1 MGRPGRAAPSIH
13 ALHNFHEH
21 RCLLASER
29 LIPSPLGYTAKGPKD
44 GVSWRGRVL
53 KRLLLLGMGVLI
65 VFAAPAKAD
74 PGPSDEV
81 VVIAGDCDDGTTI
94 VSAHNT
100 QDKSLGYLIRI
111 DGRLVEQGR
120 LDPGERVQRTYEVP
134 LGESHFYRIRLGLP
148 IDHVYFSDEAAT
160 DRTNC
165 PSPSPSPSPSSSSTS
180 PPPTSQTTPPPSTGT
195 SSTMSPTSGSSTR
208 SASVLAESGSR
219 SRHGVA
225 FTGSEDIPWLAALML
240 VLLVTGSLALR
251 IGSRR
256 TDTEDPE
263 VG

>member
-1 MGRPGRAAPSIH
+1 
-13 ALHNFHEH
+13 
-21 RCLLASER
+21 
-29 LIPSPLGYTAKGPKD
+29 
-44 GVSWRGRVL
+44 
-53 KRLLLLGMGVLI
+53 LLLCIGVLI

-81 VVIAGDCDDGTTI
+81 VVIAGNCDDGTTI

-148 IDHVYFSDEAAT
+148 VDHVYFSDEAAT

-165 PSPSPSPSPSSSSTS
+165 PSPTSSSTTPPPTSTTPPPTSSSSSGGSSSTS
-180 PPPTSQTTPPPSTGT
+180 
-195 SSTMSPTSGSSTR
+195 SSSSVAGSGGSSTP
-208 SASVLAESGSR
+208 SPSVLAESGSR
-219 SRHGVA
+219 SRHGTA
-225 FTGSEDIPWLAALML
+225 FTGSEDIPWFAAVML

-251 IGSRR
+251 IGSKR
-256 TDTEDPE
+256 TDTEDPD

>member
-1 MGRPGRAAPSIH
+1 MGA
-13 ALHNFHEH
+13 
-21 RCLLASER
+21 
-29 LIPSPLGYTAKGPKD
+29 
-44 GVSWRGRVL
+44 V
-53 KRLLLLGMGVLI
+53 I
-65 VFAAPAKAD
+65 VFAVPAKAD

-81 VVIAGDCDDGTTI
+81 VVIAGSCDDGTTI

-120 LDPGERVQRTYEVP
+120 LAPGERVQRTYEVP

-148 IDHVYFSDEAAT
+148 VDHVYFSDEAAT

-165 PSPSPSPSPSSSSTS
+165 PSPSSSSTTPPPTSTTPPPTSSSSSSGSSSTS
-180 PPPTSQTTPPPSTGT
+180 SSSSV
-195 SSTMSPTSGSSTR
+195 SSTKSS
-208 SASVLAESGSR
+208 SVLGQSGSR
-219 SRHGVA
+219 SRGGTA
-225 FTGSEDIPWLAALML
+225 FTGSEDIPWFAAAMI

-256 TDTEDPE
+256 TDTEDPD

>member
-1 MGRPGRAAPSIH
+1 
-13 ALHNFHEH
+13 L
-21 RCLLASER
+21 
-29 LIPSPLGYTAKGPKD
+29 K
-44 GVSWRGRVL
+44 RVL
-53 KRLLLLGMGVLI
+53 LLCMGAVI

-120 LDPGERVQRTYEVP
+120 LAPDERVQRTYEVP

-148 IDHVYFSDEAAT
+148 VDHVYFSDEAAT

-165 PSPSPSPSPSSSSTS
+165 PSPSETPSTSSSTT
-180 PPPTSQTTPPPSTGT
+180 PPPTSTTPPPSGT
-195 SSTMSPTSGSSTR
+195 SSSTSSPPSSASSTR
-208 SASVLAESGSR
+208 SPSVRGESSSR
-219 SRHGVA
+219 SRRGTA
-225 FTGSEDIPWLAALML
+225 FTGSEDIPWLAAAMI
-240 VLLVTGSLALR
+240 VLLVTGSAALR

-256 TDTEDPE
+256 VKPEDPDH
-263 VG
+263 G

>member
-1 MGRPGRAAPSIH
+1 MEGM
-13 ALHNFHEH
+13 
-21 RCLLASER
+21 
-29 LIPSPLGYTAKGPKD
+29 
-44 GVSWRGRVL
+44 VL
-53 KRLLLLGMGVLI
+53 KRLLLLSIGVLI

-81 VVIAGDCDDGTTI
+81 VVIAGNCDDGTTF

-120 LDPGERVQRTYEVP
+120 LDPGERVQRTYVVP

-148 IDHVYFSDEAAT
+148 VDHVYFSDEAAT

-165 PSPSPSPSPSSSSTS
+165 PSPTSSS
-180 PPPTSQTTPPPSTGT
+180 TTPPPSSTTPPPT
-195 SSTMSPTSGSSTR
+195 SSSSSSGSSSTAKPTSGSSTR
-208 SASVLAESGSR
+208 SPSVLAASGSR
-219 SRHGVA
+219 SRHGTA
-225 FTGSEDIPWLAALML
+225 FTGSEDIPWLAAVMLML
-240 VLLVTGSLALR
+240 LVAGSLALR
-251 IGSRR
+251 IGSKQ
-256 TDTEDPE
+256 TDTEDPD

>member
-1 MGRPGRAAPSIH
+1 M
-13 ALHNFHEH
+13 
-21 RCLLASER
+21 
-29 LIPSPLGYTAKGPKD
+29 
-44 GVSWRGRVL
+44 

-81 VVIAGDCDDGTTI
+81 VVIAGNCDDGTTL

-120 LDPGERVQRTYEVP
+120 LAPGERVQRTYVVP

-148 IDHVYFSDEAAT
+148 VDHVYFSDEAAT

-165 PSPSPSPSPSSSSTS
+165 PSPASSS
-180 PPPTSQTTPPPSTGT
+180 TTPPPSSTTPPPT
-195 SSTMSPTSGSSTR
+195 SSSSSGGSSSTSSSSAVGGGGGSSTR
-208 SASVLAESGSR
+208 GPTVKGESGTDP
-219 SRHGVA
+219 GGTA
-225 FTGSEDIPWLAALML
+225 FTGSSNVPWLAAAMF
-240 VLLVTGSLALR
+240 VLLLVGSLALR
-251 IGSRR
+251 IGSRKATAR
-256 TDTEDPE
+256 DSER
-263 VG
+263 

>member
-1 MGRPGRAAPSIH
+1 M
-13 ALHNFHEH
+13 
-21 RCLLASER
+21 
-29 LIPSPLGYTAKGPKD
+29 
-44 GVSWRGRVL
+44 

-81 VVIAGDCDDGTTI
+81 VVIAGSCDDGTTI

-120 LDPGERVQRTYEVP
+120 LDPGERVQRTYDVP

-148 IDHVYFSDEAAT
+148 VDHVYFSDEAAT

-165 PSPSPSPSPSSSSTS
+165 PTPTSSSTS

-195 SSTMSPTSGSSTR
+195 SSTVSPTSGSSTR
-208 SASVLAESGSR
+208 SPSVLAKSGAR
-219 SRHGVA
+219 SRHGTA
-225 FTGSEDIPWLAALML
+225 FTGSEDIPWLAAVML
-240 VLLVTGSLALR
+240 LLLVAGSLALR
-251 IGSRR
+251 IGSKQ
-256 TDTEDPE
+256 TDTEDPD

>member
-1 MGRPGRAAPSIH
+1 
-13 ALHNFHEH
+13 
-21 RCLLASER
+21 
-29 LIPSPLGYTAKGPKD
+29 
-44 GVSWRGRVL
+44 L

-148 IDHVYFSDEAAT
+148 VDHVYFSDEAAT

-165 PSPSPSPSPSSSSTS
+165 PSPTSSSTTPPPTSTTPPPTSETTPPSGTSSSTS
-180 PPPTSQTTPPPSTGT
+180 PP
-195 SSTMSPTSGSSTR
+195 SSASSTR
-208 SASVLAESGSR
+208 SPSVLGESGSR
-219 SRHGVA
+219 SRGGTA
-225 FTGSEDIPWLAALML
+225 FTGSEDIPWLAAAML
-240 VLLVTGSLALR
+240 VLLVIGSLALR

-256 TDTEDPE
+256 TEDRDL
-263 VG
+263 G

>member
-1 MGRPGRAAPSIH
+1 
-13 ALHNFHEH
+13 
-21 RCLLASER
+21 
-29 LIPSPLGYTAKGPKD
+29 
-44 GVSWRGRVL
+44 
-53 KRLLLLGMGVLI
+53 LLLCIGVLI

-81 VVIAGDCDDGTTI
+81 VVIAGNCDDGTTI

-148 IDHVYFSDEAAT
+148 VDHVYFSDEAAT

-165 PSPSPSPSPSSSSTS
+165 PSPTSSSTTPPPTSTTPPPTSSSSSGGSSSTS
-180 PPPTSQTTPPPSTGT
+180 
-195 SSTMSPTSGSSTR
+195 SSSSVAGSGGSSTR
-208 SASVLAESGSR
+208 SPSVLAESGSR
-219 SRHGVA
+219 SRHGTA
-225 FTGSEDIPWLAALML
+225 FTGSEDIPWFAAVML

-251 IGSRR
+251 IGSKR
-256 TDTEDPE
+256 TDTEDPD

>member
-1 MGRPGRAAPSIH
+1 
-13 ALHNFHEH
+13 
-21 RCLLASER
+21 
-29 LIPSPLGYTAKGPKD
+29 
-44 GVSWRGRVL
+44 
-53 KRLLLLGMGVLI
+53 LLLYMGVLI
-65 VFAAPAKAD
+65 VFAIPAKAD

-81 VVIAGDCDDGTTI
+81 VVIAGSCADGTTI

-148 IDHVYFSDEAAT
+148 VDHVYFSDEAAT

-165 PSPSPSPSPSSSSTS
+165 PSPTSSSTT
-180 PPPTSQTTPPPSTGT
+180 PPPTSQTTPPPSTET
-195 SSTMSPTSGSSTR
+195 SSTVSPTSGSSTR
-208 SASVLAESGSR
+208 SPSVLAKSGAR
-219 SRHGVA
+219 SRHGTA
-225 FTGSEDIPWLAALML
+225 FTGSEDIPWLAAVMLML
-240 VLLVTGSLALR
+240 LVAGSLALR
-251 IGSRR
+251 IGSKR
-256 TDTEDPE
+256 TDTEDPD

>member
-1 MGRPGRAAPSIH
+1 
-13 ALHNFHEH
+13 
-21 RCLLASER
+21 
-29 LIPSPLGYTAKGPKD
+29 
-44 GVSWRGRVL
+44 L
-53 KRLLLLGMGVLI
+53 KRLLLLYMGVLI
-65 VFAAPAKAD
+65 VFAIPAKAD

-81 VVIAGDCDDGTTI
+81 VVIAGSCADGTTI

-148 IDHVYFSDEAAT
+148 VDHVYFSDEAAT

-165 PSPSPSPSPSSSSTS
+165 PSPTSSSTT
-180 PPPTSQTTPPPSTGT
+180 PPPTSTTPPPSTET
-195 SSTMSPTSGSSTR
+195 SSTVSPTSGSSTR
-208 SASVLAESGSR
+208 SPSVLAKSGAR
-219 SRHGVA
+219 SRHGTA
-225 FTGSEDIPWLAALML
+225 FTGSEDIPWLAAVMLML
-240 VLLVTGSLALR
+240 LVAGSLALR
-251 IGSRR
+251 IGSKR
-256 TDTEDPE
+256 TDTEDPD

>member
-1 MGRPGRAAPSIH
+1 M
-13 ALHNFHEH
+13 
-21 RCLLASER
+21 
-29 LIPSPLGYTAKGPKD
+29 
-44 GVSWRGRVL
+44 
-53 KRLLLLGMGVLI
+53 KRLLLLGMGALI

-81 VVIAGDCDDGTTI
+81 VVIAGDCDNGTTF

-120 LDPGERVQRTYEVP
+120 LAPGERVQRTYEVP

-148 IDHVYFSDEAAT
+148 VDHVYFSDEAAT

-165 PSPSPSPSPSSSSTS
+165 PSPSPSTSSSSS
-180 PPPTSQTTPPPSTGT
+180 PPPTSRTTPPSSTGS
-195 SSTMSPTSGSSTR
+195 SSTGSSPPGSSTH
-208 SASVLAESGSR
+208 SPSVLGESGSKSPR
-219 SRHGVA
+219 AVA
-225 FTGSEDIPWLAALML
+225 FTGSEDIPWLAGGMIL
-240 VLLVTGSLALR
+240 LLVTGSLALR

-256 TDTEDPE
+256 TDAEGQNPRA
-263 VG
+263 

>member
-1 MGRPGRAAPSIH
+1 
-13 ALHNFHEH
+13 
-21 RCLLASER
+21 
-29 LIPSPLGYTAKGPKD
+29 
-44 GVSWRGRVL
+44 L

-81 VVIAGDCDDGTTI
+81 VVIAGSCDDGTTI

-100 QDKSLGYLIRI
+100 QDKSLGYLVRI

-148 IDHVYFSDEAAT
+148 VDQVYFSDEAAT

-165 PSPSPSPSPSSSSTS
+165 PTPSSSSTS
-180 PPPTSQTTPPPSTGT
+180 PPPTSQTTPPPSTET
-195 SSTMSPTSGSSTR
+195 SSTVSPTSGSSTR
-208 SASVLAESGSR
+208 SPSVLAKSGAR
-219 SRHGVA
+219 SRHGTA
-225 FTGSEDIPWLAALML
+225 FTGSEDIPWLAAVMLML
-240 VLLVTGSLALR
+240 LVAGSLALR
-251 IGSRR
+251 IGSKR
-256 TDTEDPE
+256 TDTEDPD